1 MNCYEVMEHKRGERY
16 ADDKCIS
23 MHTCLTKEQAES
35 ICKDL
40 NNSKLRGHDYKY
52 YWRIRT

>member
-23 MHTCLTKEQAES
+23 IHTCLTKEQAES
-35 ICKDL
+35 IVEDL
-40 NNSKLRGHDYKY
+40 NNSKLRGDEYKY
-52 YWRIRT
+52 YWRIRI

>member
-23 MHTCLTKEQAES
+23 THTCLTKEQAIS
-35 ICKDL
+35 ICSDL
-40 NNSKLRGHDYKY
+40 NNSKLRGHEYKY